1 MQPPPDV
8 LLLQETRTPTMTL
21 PCYNFY
27 TNPTIETAPSIREKN
42 PVTKRGW
49 AAVGILRHIPQAQL
63 DTAALCS
70 TDSEV
75 VAARI
80 RHGRTKFTVASVYLR
95 PGTEAVDGEM
105 MQWIKGLIKLAEGDP
120 IIVAGDFNSPHR
132 YWGYTTNTRRGKDIL
147 EAMNTVGLELLNA
160 PGVKTR
166 LAKQRRQK
174 DSTPDLSWASR
185 CLDIE
190 WTPWKDSLGSDHFPL
205 EMKLRHGQGTG
216 YKEKRPVVK
225 WDRFRELLEAEDGQD
240 VEMSIRKALQEA
252 KTEILVKPDA
262 PTPDNHLLNLWAS
275 RLQALQKYG
284 KKKTLRNK
292 IKLNHATAKAN
303 RYTKELGRT
312 RWRTHCEPFN
322 QRTGLG
328 KAWLTY
334 RGLDGRKRRK
344 RNAAQN
350 LALKLNIS
358 EEELAIKAA
367 PTTSRATAEDL
378 DMPLEAGM
386 EDQLGMGELI
396 DALFTTK
403 TNSAPGPDG
412 VSYQALRNLPEEATK
427 RLLDKYNQVWESGR
441 LPEDWKLSWVTPITK
456 PGKPLDRI
464 ENLRPVSLTSN
475 VGKTME
481 KIVLR
486 RIQWYLEKHECLDPR
501 QTGFREAMGEQE
513 WTMQRGIEQ
522 VLEYLKEFG
531 MEASPEKTQYMVEAR
546 PRHHRKGIANS
557 IRLEMNGQ
565 EIGRKQQI
573 KILGVTFEETA
584 RSTKWLPEIEKNW
597 VQGLKLIRKTT
608 NKSWGADEKALRIL
622 AEALLTSRALYSC
635 NWLNLTRGQWKKL
648 ERLNHRSMRVITGLP
663 NFTPLE
669 ELRQE
674 AQMSR
679 IEDRADVQNIA
690 QFQRLERTRQ
700 GRRLLEDMG
709 YDIGNKPPLEELLPP
724 WQDEACEEHGRGDE
738 IRYTDAARTEG
749 ASAAAWHD
757 PRRSKGTSVK
767 EAELRAILAAIED
780 ILSISVTASKA
791 RIFTDSQEAIIA
803 TRCSRPKGRTT
814 KKIKKM
820 ATELRERG
828 TELYIT
834 WLPGHSGIAGNER
847 AHRAAV
853 EAAHYSSTLGP
864 TSPSGRHETVDPEEQ
879 AELVRQSRKA
889 YLRGLLPPQEDKI
902 PTGPRRLCTPAKLAS
917 FGLLEPEE
925 AKCKTCTG
933 NNMATLQHLLWN
945 CKGLDR
951 HRQEALQVLREEDRP
966 RTLDEWARP
975 RGSPQHRKALLDS
988 LMDYIRKSGTHN
1000 LI

>member
-1 MQPPPDV
+1 
-8 LLLQETRTPTMTL
+8 
-21 PCYNFY
+21 
-27 TNPTIETAPSIREKN
+27 
-42 PVTKRGW
+42 
-49 AAVGILRHIPQAQL
+49 
-63 DTAALCS
+63 
-70 TDSEV
+70 
-75 VAARI
+75 
-80 RHGRTKFTVASVYLR
+80 
-95 PGTEAVDGEM
+95 M

-132 YWGYTTNTRRGKDIL
+132 FWGYTTNTRRGKDIL

-160 PGVKTR
+160 PGVRTR
-166 LAKQRRQK
+166 LAKQWRQK
-174 DSTPDLSWASR
+174 DSTPDLTWASR
-185 CLDIE
+185 CLDLE
-190 WTPWKDSLGSDHFPL
+190 WTPWRDTLGSDHFPL
-205 EMKLRHGQGTG
+205 EIKLRHAQGTG

-225 WDRFRELLEAEDGQD
+225 WDRFRELLEAEDDQD
-240 VEMSIRKALQEA
+240 VEMSIRKALREA

-275 RLQALQKYG
+275 RLRALQRYG

-312 RWRTHCEPFN
+312 RWRTHCESFN

-328 KAWLTY
+328 KAWRTY
-334 RGLDGRKRRK
+334 RGLDGRKRRT

-350 LALKLNIS
+350 LAVKLNIS
-358 EEELAIKAA
+358 EEELAIKAGELFFPQDGG
-367 PTTSRATAEDL
+367 PTTPRATAEDL

-403 TNSAPGPDG
+403 TNSAPG
-412 VSYQALRNLPEEATK
+412 
-427 RLLDKYNQVWESGR
+427 
-441 LPEDWKLSWVTPITK
+441 
-456 PGKPLDRI
+456 
-464 ENLRPVSLTSN
+464 
-475 VGKTME
+475 
-481 KIVLR
+481 
-486 RIQWYLEKHECLDPR
+486 
-501 QTGFREAMGEQE
+501 EQE

-531 MEASPEKTQYMVEAR
+531 MEASPEKTQYMVVAR
-546 PRHHRKGIANS
+546 PRDHRKGIANS
-557 IRLEMNGQ
+557 IRLEINGQ
-565 EIGRKQQI
+565 EIGRKQHI

-584 RSTKWLPEIEKNW
+584 RSSKWLPDIEKNW

-648 ERLNHRSMRVITGLP
+648 ERLNHRSMRLITGLP

-669 ELRQE
+669 DLRQE

-679 IEDRADVQNIA
+679 IEDRADAQNIA

-700 GRRLLEDMG
+700 GRRLLEDLG
-709 YDIGNKPPLEELLPP
+709 YDIRNKPPLEEPLPP
-724 WQDEACEEHGRGDE
+724 WQDEPITDHRPLPKALNGGKRARAARLHAAWCEEHGRGDE

-757 PRRSKGTSVK
+757 QRRNKGWAEALPEGTSVK

-791 RIFTDSQEAIIA
+791 IIFTDSQEAIIA
-803 TRCSRPKGRTT
+803 TRCSRAKGRTT

-879 AELVRQSRKA
+879 AELDRQARKA
-889 YLRGLLPPQEDKI
+889 YLRGLLPPQEDEI
-902 PTGPRRLCTPAKLAS
+902 PAGYSRWAAVRVRRVRTKTACTPAKLAS

-933 NNMATLQHLLWN
+933 NNIAI
-945 CKGLDR
+945 
-951 HRQEALQVLREEDRP
+951 E
-966 RTLDEWARP
+966 
-975 RGSPQHRKALLDS
+975 
-988 LMDYIRKSGTHN
+988 
-1000 LI
+1000 

>member
-1 MQPPPDV
+1 
-8 LLLQETRTPTMTL
+8 MTL

-49 AAVGILRHIPQAQL
+49 AAVGILRHITQAQL
-63 DTAALCS
+63 DTTALCS
-70 TDSEV
+70 TDREV

-95 PGTEAVDGEM
+95 PGTKAVDGEM

-240 VEMSIRKALQEA
+240 VEMSIRKALREA

-312 RWRTHCEPFN
+312 RWRTHCESFN

-328 KAWLTY
+328 KAWRTY

-358 EEELAIKAA
+358 EEELAIKA
-367 PTTSRATAEDL
+367 
-378 DMPLEAGM
+378 AGM

-441 LPEDWKLSWVTPITK
+441 LPEDWNLSWVTPIPK

-501 QTGFREAMGEQE
+501 QTGFREAMGTHDSLKLLYEEVMADKNKQNPRLVVALDIQKAFDAVPHWAVARGAKAFGIRGKALNFIEDFLCNRNFQVKIGDTKGPLTANSRGVPQGAVISPVLFNMVMASLPARLRTIEGLGFTIYADDVRLWTRGGYLGEQE

-531 MEASPEKTQYMVEAR
+531 MEASPEKTQYMVVAR
-546 PRHHRKGIANS
+546 PRDHRKGIANS

-608 NKSWGADEKALRIL
+608 NKS
-622 AEALLTSRALYSC
+622 
-635 NWLNLTRGQWKKL
+635 
-648 ERLNHRSMRVITGLP
+648 
-663 NFTPLE
+663 
-669 ELRQE
+669 
-674 AQMSR
+674 
-679 IEDRADVQNIA
+679 
-690 QFQRLERTRQ
+690 
-700 GRRLLEDMG
+700 
-709 YDIGNKPPLEELLPP
+709 
-724 WQDEACEEHGRGDE
+724 
-738 IRYTDAARTEG
+738 
-749 ASAAAWHD
+749 
-757 PRRSKGTSVK
+757 
-767 EAELRAILAAIED
+767 
-780 ILSISVTASKA
+780 
-791 RIFTDSQEAIIA
+791 
-803 TRCSRPKGRTT
+803 
-814 KKIKKM
+814 
-820 ATELRERG
+820 
-828 TELYIT
+828 
-834 WLPGHSGIAGNER
+834 
-847 AHRAAV
+847 
-853 EAAHYSSTLGP
+853 
-864 TSPSGRHETVDPEEQ
+864 
-879 AELVRQSRKA
+879 
-889 YLRGLLPPQEDKI
+889 
-902 PTGPRRLCTPAKLAS
+902 
-917 FGLLEPEE
+917 
-925 AKCKTCTG
+925 
-933 NNMATLQHLLWN
+933 
-945 CKGLDR
+945 
-951 HRQEALQVLREEDRP
+951 
-966 RTLDEWARP
+966 
-975 RGSPQHRKALLDS
+975 
-988 LMDYIRKSGTHN
+988 
-1000 LI
+1000 